1 MLITI
6 CVIAFNEENTLK
18 ELLNQI
24 CCQDYDHSN
33 MEIVLVNGNSTDRTK
48 DIMYQ
53 FADSNGDD
61 KFGFYKV
68 QVLQNEKK
76 TLPCGWNVALKSY
89 SGEAILK
96 IDAHATIPEDF
107 VRKNVETLEQGE
119 DIVGGFRPS
128 IIDES
133 TPWKETLLLA
143 EGSMFGSSIAP
154 YRRNQGKTY
163 VKSMFHAAY
172 RREVFEKIGIFNE
185 NLGRTEDN
193 EIHYRMREAGYK
205 LRFDPEIISYQNIR
219 SNAYKMIKQKY
230 ANGYWIGLTSGI
242 CPKCLSLYHFI
253 PFAFVLAIIITTV
266 LSFMLAITNYRIE
279 GLGWLAITTYSITA
293 FMWLIYWLLAFVMA
307 IVAVIGANKEQRNI
321 TNIAL
326 PFLFFI
332 LHVTY
337 GIGTLI
343 GIIKMPN
350 WRKGIKDEANKKR

>member
-1 MLITI
+1 MLITV
-6 CVIAFNEENTLK
+6 CVIAYNEEITLK
-18 ELLNQI
+18 KLLDEI

-33 MEIVLVNGNSTDRTK
+33 IEIVLIDSNSTDRTK
-48 DIMYQ
+48 IIMDD
-53 FADSNGDD
+53 FSHNNGNI
-61 KFGFYKV
+61 KYGFYNV
-68 QVLQNEKK
+68 QVLFNKKK

-119 DIVGGFRPS
+119 DIVGGSRPN

-143 EGSMFGSSIAP
+143 ESSMFGSSIAP

-163 VKSMFHAAY
+163 VKSMFHASY
-172 RREVFEKIGIFNE
+172 RREVFEKIGTFNE

-205 LRFDPEIISYQNIR
+205 LCFNPEIISYQQIR
-219 SNAYKMIKQKY
+219 SNTKKMIKQKY
-230 ANGYWIGLTSGI
+230 ENGYWIGLTAGI

-253 PFAFVLAIIITTV
+253 PFAFVLAIIITTL
-266 LSFMLAITNYRIE
+266 LSIIFAIIE
-279 GLGWLAITTYSITA
+279 YSVVKLSWLAIISYSITD
-293 FMWLIYWLLAFVMA
+293 FMWTIYGLMALIMA
-307 IVAVIGANKEQRNI
+307 TFAVIGAKKEQRNI

-326 PFLFFI
+326 PFIFLI

-343 GIIKMPN
+343 GLMKMPN
-350 WRKGIKDEANKKR
+350 WRKGIKNGPN